1 MDPSQVSSGSLVF
14 MKNKAGVEARALCQ
28 SSVDQHNYSLEKQF
42 YPNALCFYMQHASIM
57 IAPPSWG
64 IFSLHSGGPIFPYPD
79 LPPEEVVT
87 PPLPR
92 HFNISS
98 PDGTSPSQ
106 SPCPCLACRCR
117 HAWVA
122 QDLWERPHNLWESPR
137 SPLESPQSPLESPK
151 RL

>member
-1 MDPSQVSSGSLVF
+1 MF
-14 MKNKAGVEARALCQ
+14 NNNNNN
-28 SSVDQHNYSLEKQF
+28 HF

-79 LPPEEVVT
+79 LPPEEVLT
-87 PPLPR
+87 TPLPR

-106 SPCPCLACRCR
+106 SPCPCLASRYR

-137 SPLESPQSPLESPK
+137 SPLESLRSPLESPK